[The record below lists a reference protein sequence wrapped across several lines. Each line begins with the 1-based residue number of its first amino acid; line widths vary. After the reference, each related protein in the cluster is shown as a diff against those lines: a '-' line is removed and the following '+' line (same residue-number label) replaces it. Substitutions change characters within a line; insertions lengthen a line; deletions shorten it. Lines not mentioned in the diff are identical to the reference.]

1 MSEHF
6 AFPDNI
12 DFAADDHDAFSCFI
26 NERLMCLFIVCEIMF
41 TIGGSRAISH
51 RNDTEQQAQQVA
63 AIPRRRKFSTETPLE
78 NADIHRR
85 ADRRRQPRS

>member
-1 MSEHF
+1 
-6 AFPDNI
+6 
-12 DFAADDHDAFSCFI
+12 
-26 NERLMCLFIVCEIMF
+26 MF

-51 RNDTEQQAQQVA
+51 RNDREQQAQQVA

-78 NADIHRR
+78 NAEIHRR